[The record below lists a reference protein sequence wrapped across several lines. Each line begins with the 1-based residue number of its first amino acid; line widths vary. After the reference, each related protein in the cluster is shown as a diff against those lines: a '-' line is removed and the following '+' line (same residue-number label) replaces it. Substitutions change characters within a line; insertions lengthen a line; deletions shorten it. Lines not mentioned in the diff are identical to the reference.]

1 MQGHKQYQEKL
12 FVSFQL
18 SDRVPENNFYRMLN
32 NCLDLRFL
40 YKATRKYYGLEGNPG
55 LDPIVFF
62 KLILVG
68 YFENLQSDRRI
79 IEHSKLRMDVLF
91 FIGYNIDE
99 QLPWHSTLSR
109 TRQLYGEEVFIA
121 LFNEVLKQCVDKGM
135 VAGRRQVVDSVL
147 VNANASLDS
156 LVRKQIL
163 EDGAEYAS
171 NLTEDDEMQSPEKKS
186 SKRSNKDWESPSDK
200 DARIARK
207 PGKPTKMNYLGQVS
221 VDSAHHVITNIEAH
235 HADKRDS
242 ECFPDVLDHTIAN
255 LSNNNLKVEE
265 VLADTNYSSPE
276 AIKAA
281 QSHNIIA
288 FIPNIGSYKPEKEGF
303 TYNEMGDYYE
313 CNGGAKLHFKG
324 IRVKS
329 EKQEV
334 RDYASTT
341 SDCKECPLKLNCVGK
356 KGYKRLSHSTN
367 KELYDQMQSRIS
379 TNYGRQMKKKR
390 QSTVEPVI
398 GTLVN
403 FLAMKKVN
411 SRGLA
416 QANKIMIGAAIAY
429 NLKKWMKWETKKS
442 KTIAL
447 ALPIPEKKSNA
458 GLLYQHFFNKNRLV
472 NIKSRLKS
480 IFLKVSH
487 RLTQKNNRYQLAGI

>member
-18 SDRVPENNFYRMLN
+18 SDRVPENNFYRRLN

-40 YKATRKYYGLEGNPG
+40 YKATRKYYGSEGNPG

-68 YFENLQSDRRI
+68 YFQNLQSDRSI
-79 IEHSKLRMDVLF
+79 IEHSKLRLDVLF

-163 EDGAEYAS
+163 EDGAEYAK
-171 NLTEDDEMQSPEKKS
+171 NLSEDDEIQSPEKKS
-186 SKRSNKDWESPSDK
+186 SKHSNKDWESPTDK

-221 VDSAHHVITNIEAH
+221 VDSAHHVITNMEAH

-255 LSNNNLKVEE
+255 LSNVNLKVEE

-281 QSHNIIA
+281 QSNNITA
-288 FIPNIGSYKPEKEGF
+288 FIPNIGTYKSEKEGF
-303 TYNEMGDYYE
+303 IYNELEDYYE
-313 CNGGAKLHFKG
+313 CNGGAKLHFKR

-329 EKQEV
+329 EKQKV
-334 RDYASTT
+334 RDYASTKA
-341 SDCKECPLKLNCVGK
+341 DCKECPLKLNCIGK
-356 KGYKRLSHSTN
+356 KGYKRLSHSIE
-367 KELYDQMQSRIS
+367 KELYDQMQNRITS
-379 TNYGRQMKKKR
+379 HYGQQMKKKR

-403 FLAMKKVN
+403 FLALKKLN
-411 SRGLA
+411 TRGLA

-429 NLKKWMKWETKKS
+429 NLKKFMKWETKQS
-442 KTIAL
+442 KIITL
-447 ALPIPEKKSNA
+447 ALPIPEKKSKTEQIC
-458 GLLYQHFFNKNRLV
+458 QHYFNKNEPV
-472 NIKSRLKS
+472 NIQSMLKS
-480 IFLKVSH
+480 IFLRVSH
-487 RLTQKNNRYQLAGI
+487 PLTQKNTKYAPAGI